1 MRDYRIV
8 TDSTCDLPAG
18 IVAELNLT
26 VIPMEFQLDGT
37 TYLNYPDG
45 REYDFHEFYNA
56 LRAGKASTTS
66 QVNYQT
72 FLDTFTP
79 SWRMERIS
87 SILPF
92 PPG

>member
-45 REYDFHEFYNA
+45 REYDFHAVSYTH
-56 LRAGKASTTS
+56 LDVYKRQSTAFS
-66 QVNYQT
+66 A
-72 FLDTFTP
+72 
-79 SWRMERIS
+79 
-87 SILPF
+87 
-92 PPG
+92 